1 MQLFCLWN
9 AEYVDEMRNKG
20 SQEPLTSSFE
30 DTNLVL
36 YLSFDISWTVF
47 LNNCQINRIG
57 LVKFIPC
64 QWALQN
70 KDSFPR
76 T

>member
-1 MQLFCLWN
+1 MQLFSLCD
-9 AEYVDEMRNKG
+9 AEYAADSRNIG
-20 SQEPLTSSFE
+20 SQEPLSSSFE
-30 DTNLVL
+30 ESNLVL

-47 LNNCQINRIG
+47 LHNCQLKQIS
-57 LVKFIPC
+57 LVQLIPC